1 MNLALCAGFRV
12 LDIQTNIVRKYGQGL
27 EMDFVVN
34 ADDLT
39 ANAAYISVTIK

>member
-12 LDIQTNIVRKYGQGL
+12 LDIQTNIVRGQGL